1 MIATGERSLGAVS
14 LTQSGIA
21 SLLMIAYCYLLDRQI
36 SIRVGKAFWH
46 RSEYQCP
53 YPRRRLITLGPGMT
67 YQHLH
72 VDPAEDFPEM
82 RDIPGVQDDYA
93 GYLQCLVH
101 ITQVLSN
108 AHDLLYPSKSRSAA
122 LAKAEHYYKH
132 VDEFTE
138 SKKYTIIR

>member
-1 MIATGERSLGAVS
+1 MP
-14 LTQSGIA
+14 LTK
-21 SLLMIAYCYLLDRQI
+21 D
-36 SIRVGKAFWH
+36 K
-46 RSEYQCP
+46 
-53 YPRRRLITLGPGMT
+53 RLILSGPGMT
-67 YQHLH
+67 LQHLH

-138 SKKYTIIR
+138 SKQYAISYYSAIANLSALSAFRNRWQKKTWRTYPINECVWITFVSGSLEIQLLY